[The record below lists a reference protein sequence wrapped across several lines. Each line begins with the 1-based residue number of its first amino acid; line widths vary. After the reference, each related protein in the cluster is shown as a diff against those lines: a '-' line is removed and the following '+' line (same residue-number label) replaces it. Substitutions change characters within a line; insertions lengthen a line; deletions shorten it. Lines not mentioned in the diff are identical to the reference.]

1 MNHGIKVTI
10 GIIFIVIIALF
21 ISFFSMKNGLIDLRE
36 EVEKQQS
43 QIETTL
49 QRRSDLIPNLVETVK
64 GYVAHENE
72 VFTSIA
78 EARAKL
84 ADSINNGDLSKISEA
99 SSSLNSAIGRLIAI
113 SEDYPELKAS
123 EQFIAL
129 QDELA
134 GTENRISVAR
144 QYYNE
149 TVKTY
154 NTAVQQFPQS
164 IVANISGFYPMEYFE
179 ADGGAYEVPK
189 ISFD

>member
-1 MNHGIKVTI
+1 MKYGTKIII
-10 GIIFIVIIALF
+10 GVVIAAVMLF
-21 ISFFSMKNGLIDLRE
+21 IGFFSARNGLINLRE
-36 EVEKQQS
+36 DVEMQQS

-78 EARAKL
+78 EARTKL
-84 ADSINNGDLSKISEA
+84 AESINSGSLSSISEA
-99 SSSLNSAIGRLIAI
+99 NASLDSALGRLIAI
-113 SEDYPELKAS
+113 AEDYPELKAS

-134 GTENRISVAR
+134 GTENRIAVAR

-149 TVKTY
+149 KVRDY
-154 NTAVQQFPQS
+154 NTAVQRFPTS
-164 IVANISGFYPMEYFE
+164 IVASMSGFYPMEYYE
-179 ADGGAYEVPK
+179 ADDVAHEVPSV
-189 ISFD
+189 SFD